1 MTSRRLL
8 LVTPTFH
15 DYWRSIASAFA
26 ELGYAVE
33 VCRYDAF
40 ETAAA
45 KVRNKLSFELPERVG
60 LDRPAAVRALMT
72 GRAVAAV
79 RQVRPDVV
87 LTVKGDQLD
96 APFWDA
102 VDGAAA
108 RHVLWLYDELRRTR
122 HTPASLARPEAI
134 ASYSAL
140 DAQALADSGRRAIHV
155 PLAYDPA
162 YEPRPAP
169 RMPEVTF
176 IGARYPGREAT
187 LSQLVEA
194 GVAVRAYGRQWS
206 SHPVDRLRTWQL
218 ARPAVPAGRDLDRVA
233 AYTVMAA
240 SRATLNIHGDQDG
253 FTMRTF
259 EACGVGALQLLDRHD
274 VEDLYE
280 PGVELL
286 TYAGVE
292 ELVDLCG
299 RAAREPSWAQG
310 IRDAGLK
317 RTAAEHTFAHRAA
330 TLEALWA

>member
-40 ETAAA
+40 ESPLA
-45 KVRNKLSFELPERVG
+45 KVRNKVAFELPERVG
-60 LDRPAAVRALMT
+60 LGRAGAARELMT
-72 GRAVAAV
+72 QRAVEAV
-79 RQVRPDVV
+79 VRTRPEVV

-96 APFWDA
+96 PAFWDA
-102 VDGAAA
+102 VDDVRA
-108 RHVLWLYDELRRTR
+108 RHVLWLYDELRRTQ

-140 DAQALADSGRRAIHV
+140 DTRALTQAGRRAVHV
-155 PLAYDPA
+155 PLAYDAA
-162 YEPRPAP
+162 YTPLPAP
-169 RMPEVTF
+169 RVPEVTF

-187 LSQLVEA
+187 MSQLVA
-194 GVAVRAYGRQWS
+194 RGVPVRAYGRQWS
-206 SHPVDRLRTWQL
+206 THPVDRARTWQL
-218 ARPAVPAGRDLDRVA
+218 ARPDVPAGRDLGRVA

-259 EACGVGALQLLDRHD
+259 EACGVGALQLLDRGD
-274 VEDLYE
+274 VEGLYE
-280 PGVELL
+280 PGAELL
-286 TYAGVE
+286 TFADVD
-292 ELVDLCG
+292 ELVELCD
-299 RAAREPSWAQG
+299 RAAHEPAWAQG
-310 IRDAGLK
+310 VRDAGRR
-317 RTAAEHTFAHRAA
+317 RTLAEHTFTRRAA
-330 TLEALWA
+330 TLAALWV